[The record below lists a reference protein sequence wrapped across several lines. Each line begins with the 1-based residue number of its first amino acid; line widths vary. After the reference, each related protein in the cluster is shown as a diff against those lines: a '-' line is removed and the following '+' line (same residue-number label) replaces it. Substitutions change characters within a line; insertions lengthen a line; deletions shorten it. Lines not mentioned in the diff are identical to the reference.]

1 MLKVAFH
8 YCPEISLVILKI
20 AIVSILSVQVSPTGA
35 VFFCSHGPC
44 CNDSH
49 FQVLLRED
57 ADQGEDSDW
66 QGDRDRHRAHRQGR
80 AYQGAVKLFF
90 GGKEIV
96 ELLPKK

>member
-8 YCPEISLVILKI
+8 YCPEISLVILKT
-20 AIVSILSVQVSPTGA
+20 AIVAILSVKVSPNGA
-35 VFFCSHGPC
+35 ALFCSLATC

-66 QGDRDRHRAHRQGR
+66 QGDRDRHRAYR
-80 AYQGAVKLFF
+80 
-90 GGKEIV
+90 
-96 ELLPKK
+96 PC